1 MQTCKLQPP
10 VNILCYTCLPA
21 PTVLILG
28 PNGHGPNYFCLIPQ
42 QEIQVSDEP
51 ELIMSPLCQTLNIEG
66 HSLQIEIYRGGTSK
80 WILEVV
86 DVSGTSTV
94 WDEQF
99 ETDQLAF
106 EELSRTI
113 REEGVRSIVG
123 AP

>member
-1 MQTCKLQPP
+1 M
-10 VNILCYTCLPA
+10 
-21 PTVLILG
+21 
-28 PNGHGPNYFCLIPQ
+28 
-42 QEIQVSDEP
+42 SDEP